1 MGLPALNL
9 DDEQAFA
16 RILEDFMGRSQALRA
31 LIIERAGYVLSR
43 AGRNPEIDTDR
54 FASLASN
61 AFNAIDRMAEE
72 LGEPDFK
79 ILHQRGGK
87 HQTLIIRVEEDCLL
101 VTVFPSGAGMEEIEF
116 SAITVG
122 ENIARQVAKARAR
135 APEKTV
141 DLADQ
146 NPESMDQIFFRKKP
160 EA

>member
-1 MGLPALNL
+1 MGLPALNEE
-9 DDEQAFA
+9 DEQTFA
-16 RILEDFMGRSQALRA
+16 RILNDFMGRSPALRA

-43 AGRNPEIDTDR
+43 AGNNPEIDTDR

-87 HQTLIIRVEEDCLL
+87 HQTLIVRAEEDCLL
-101 VTVFPSGAGMEEIEF
+101 VAVFPTNAGVEEIEF
-116 SAITVG
+116 TAVSIV
-122 ENIARQVAKARAR
+122 EPIARQIETARAR

-146 NPESMDQIFFRKKP
+146 NPASMEQIFFRKK
-160 EA
+160 AD